1 MTLNDRDFNSIT
13 KEESLLW
20 DAVKEQE
27 KVIINGEPNL
37 LLKKTLYRQYPKAV
51 RHFLSLFP
59 NNFIDA
65 VDLINESEIFKKKL
79 QDFNNLLENY
89 FSKKGGR
96 LLIEQAKSPKDS
108 LSKPSVSLYDLSE
121 AKAIVLSRGGNDFK
135 NFDNLA
141 DGSHGAYVDERDAR
155 PEVWQKL

>member
-79 QDFNNLLENY
+79 QDFNNLLENQITERHILNFINDEKAHFIIGATLKINY
-89 FSKKGGR
+89 RFGNH
-96 LLIEQAKSPKDS
+96 S
-108 LSKPSVSLYDLSE
+108 LFIFPE
-121 AKAIVLSRGGNDFK
+121 FK
-135 NFDNLA
+135 LPPN
-141 DGSHGAYVDERDAR
+141 
-155 PEVWQKL
+155 